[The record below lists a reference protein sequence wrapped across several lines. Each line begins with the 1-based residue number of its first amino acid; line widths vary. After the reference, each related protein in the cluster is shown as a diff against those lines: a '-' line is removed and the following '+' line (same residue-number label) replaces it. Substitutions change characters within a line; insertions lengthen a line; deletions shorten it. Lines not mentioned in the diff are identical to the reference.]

1 MANGRGGGMKR
12 LRRFALL
19 LLLAL
24 PTGCV
29 PSSTILRAVMPR
41 TQPTLPLSA
50 PFSKQQLAGVIYP
63 TEIHW
68 LGNDKLLFRGS
79 DPSKD
84 LMKSDGK
91 KALYLWDLK
100 GPARLLLPRSQS
112 LCVRGNEVLVGLDDK
127 SATQLRWL
135 RLQRPTYRL
144 EPTSELSKEEASRIL
159 RRSGC
164 DKGTIPDYFLGRHWD
179 WLPNGAGYL
188 DYGRSEDRPRLNQP
202 VYYWDPDLRRRQD
215 TRIRLHLPPMV
226 MVEGS
231 EFDQSFLIYPSSQG
245 IIKAD
250 QWEKDKFY
258 RIWRLKPD
266 FTAVPIDVPHG
277 PWVGDSFRF
286 FHSRRGLIITNND
299 FSRNFVP
306 RQAGAYLLSA
316 QWESQRLERGF
327 VQDLVVSGDG
337 CRLAYAYQFRLDADI
352 DDGGKRL
359 VAVDLC
365 GNTI

>member
-1 MANGRGGGMKR
+1 MKR
-12 LRRFALL
+12 LRRFAWL

-24 PTGCV
+24 PAGCV

-41 TQPTLPLSA
+41 TQPPLPLSA

-79 DPSKD
+79 DPTKD

-144 EPTSELSKEEASRIL
+144 ERASELSKEEASRIL

-164 DKGTIPDYFLGRHWD
+164 FKANIPDYFLGRHWD
-179 WLPNGAGYL
+179 RLPNGAGYL

-202 VYYWDPDLRRRQD
+202 TYYWDPGLKRRHD
-215 TRIRLHLPPMV
+215 TGIRLHLPSIVSIEKPA
-226 MVEGS
+226 
-231 EFDQSFLIYPSSQG
+231 FDKSWLIYPLSLGNAVLDRWGKNKS
-245 IIKAD
+245 
-250 QWEKDKFY
+250 Y
-258 RIWRLKPD
+258 RIWRLRPD
-266 FTAVPIDVPHG
+266 FNAVPIDVPHG
-277 PWVGDSFRF
+277 PWVGRNFRF
-286 FHSRRGLIITNND
+286 LHSRQGLIITNND

-316 QWESQRLERGF
+316 QGQSQRLERGF
-327 VQDLVVSGDG
+327 VEDPVVSPDG

-352 DDGGKRL
+352 EDGGSKL